1 MIDLKLPL
9 IGDCLRVLEMLR
21 LLLRRKQ
28 LRAALLYGPS
38 GVGKSHLSDLFALE
52 IGGSPHAIEQ
62 INGQSLSVDL
72 VRQWRERACY
82 GNLFSK
88 WTIKRVDEF
97 DCASPQARNEILS
110 LLDYLPPTHLILA
123 TTNDYAAVRGAD
135 NRRLESRFKCLPVD
149 GPGILDA
156 TAYLRKEFRLPA
168 ATAGEIARG
177 ASSHC
182 LGFDGVNM
190 RQAVEAAQ
198 SWLAERSLDA
208 AA

>member
-21 LLLRRKQ
+21 VLLRRKQ
-28 LRAALLYGPS
+28 LRAALLYGPP

-52 IGGSPHAIEQ
+52 TGGSPHAIEQ
-62 INGQSLSVDL
+62 VNGQSLCVDL
-72 VRQWRERACY
+72 VREWRERASY

-135 NRRLESRFKCLPVD
+135 NRRFSCCHCINSDRRD
-149 GPGILDA
+149 GPGRCLSADGA
-156 TAYLRKEFRLPA
+156 TWSSIQI
-168 ATAGEIARG
+168 AGWRCG
-177 ASSHC
+177 Q
-182 LGFDGVNM
+182 V
-190 RQAVEAAQ
+190 
-198 SWLAERSLDA
+198 
-208 AA
+208 

>member
-1 MIDLKLPL
+1 MIDLTLPL
-9 IGDCLRVLEMLR
+9 IGDCLLALEKLR

-28 LRAALLYGPS
+28 LKAALCYGPP
-38 GVGKSHLSDLFALE
+38 GVGKTHLSDLLARE
-52 IGGSPHAIEQ
+52 VTGSPFAIEQ
-62 INGQSLSVDL
+62 VNGQSLSVDL
-72 VRQWRERACY
+72 VRDWRERAAY
-82 GNLFSK
+82 GNLFSA
-88 WTIKRVDEF
+88 WTVKRVDEF

-110 LLDYLPPTHLILA
+110 LLDYLPPNHLILA
-123 TTNDYAAVRGAD
+123 TTNDYQAVRSAD

-190 RQAVEAAQ
+190 RQAVADAQ
-198 SWLAERSLDA
+198 NWLAERSLEEA
-208 AA
+208 A